1 MESKIFNAL
10 LGYKS
15 AMAQARQML
24 SNGLISAE
32 EFRVIETKMCQIF
45 GINFDSL
52 YREKEWI
59 ISENRGNMSA
69 EKEGYYA

>member
-1 MESKIFNAL
+1 MESKIFDAL

-24 SNGLISAE
+24 SDGLISAE
-32 EFRVIETKMCQIF
+32 EFGVIETKMCQIF

-59 ISENRGNMSA
+59 ISKNRGNMSA